1 MATSFGA
8 LCTDFYV
15 NQKLSLKMDLP
26 SERESVLHFFDR
38 VRKTVP
44 AMKRFRRYEEEL
56 ALESSR
62 REAEYSWLALR
73 RNSVRSGHVNPAS
86 MEAAHKLHRLILQ
99 TSPYHLTLSPL
110 DVDYLE
116 LLYGFDLEASGNHD
130 ELVYEALY
138 ANTSLGHLLDM
149 PGGKVLDVQPVLGLS
164 LNDNGTIQAYFE
176 AKTRPRSRRGSSKAY
191 RGEPISLM
199 LSLRRYGPID
209 HVDDLPSMYDDLAQ
223 RADQLATDKFI
234 PYFLAPIARLIT
246 SSSS

>member
-26 SERESVLHFFDR
+26 SERESVLHYFDR

-44 AMKRFRRYEEEL
+44 AMKRFRRYADEL

-73 RNSVRSGHVNPAS
+73 RNSIRSGHVNPDT
-86 MEAAHKLHRLILQ
+86 MEHAHKLHRLVLQ

-116 LLYGFDLEASGNHD
+116 LMYGFDLECSGNHD
-130 ELVYEALY
+130 ELVYEALF
-138 ANTSLGHLLDM
+138 ADTPLGKLLDV
-149 PGGKVLDVQPVLGLS
+149 PNAKVLDVQPVLGLS
-164 LNDNGTIQAYFE
+164 LDDAGTTQAYFE

-209 HVDDLPSMYDDLAQ
+209 HVDDLAPLYDEMVQ
-223 RADQLATDKFI
+223 KADALATERFI
-234 PYFLAPIARLIT
+234 PDLLTPIARLIT

>member
-1 MATSFGA
+1 MATSYGA

-38 VRKTVP
+38 IRKTVP
-44 AMKRFRRYEEEL
+44 SMKRFRRYTDEI

-62 REAEYSWLALR
+62 REAEYAWLALR
-73 RNSVRSGHVNPAS
+73 RNSIRSGHVNPDT
-86 MEAAHKLHRLILQ
+86 MDHAHRLHRLVLQ

-110 DVDYLE
+110 DVDYL
-116 LLYGFDLEASGNHD
+116 D
-130 ELVYEALY
+130 ELVYEALF
-138 ANTSLGHLLDM
+138 ADSPLGKLLAVR
-149 PGGKVLDVQPVLGLS
+149 GAKVLDVQPVLGLS
-164 LNDNGTIQAYFE
+164 LEEGGTTQAYFE

-209 HVDDLPSMYDDLAQ
+209 HVDDLPPLYDRLVEK
-223 RADQLATDKFI
+223 ADALATERFI
-234 PYFLAPIARLIT
+234 PDLLTPIARLIT